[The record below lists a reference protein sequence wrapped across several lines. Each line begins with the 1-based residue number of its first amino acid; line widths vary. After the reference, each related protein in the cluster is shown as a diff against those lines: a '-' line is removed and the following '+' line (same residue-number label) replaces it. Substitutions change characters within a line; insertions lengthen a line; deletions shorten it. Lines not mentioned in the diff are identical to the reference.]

1 MADRVAGQERNP
13 KGTGLQLFSLEG
25 HVALV
30 TGGARGLGQEIACA
44 LAAVGADIAICDLLA
59 EEGEA
64 TAREIRT
71 LGRRARFGRVDVT
84 SRTEIEAFLDQV
96 EADLGPV
103 DILVNNAGIESEG
116 IPIEDV
122 PDELWDRIIDVNL
135 SSMFRVAGAVGHR
148 MIARRQGGVVINMG
162 SISGQIVS
170 KIFPRHN
177 VAYGVSKAGVA
188 HLTRGLASEWAHHGI
203 RVNAIAPGY
212 MLTASTATSRR
223 NPEIVARL
231 TEMTPMKRYGEPW
244 ELGGAAIFLASDAS
258 SYMTGH
264 IVVIDGGNTIW

>member
-1 MADRVAGQERNP
+1 MADRLAGQARHP
-13 KGTGLQLFSLEG
+13 TKVGLQLFSLDG
-25 HVALV
+25 RVAVV
-30 TGGARGLGQEIACA
+30 TGGARGLGREIALA
-44 LAAVGADIAICDLLA
+44 LAAAGADVAICDLL

-64 TAREIRT
+64 AAGEIRR
-71 LGRRARFGRVDVT
+71 LGRRCRFGRVDVT
-84 SRTEIEAFLDQV
+84 SREQIEAFLDQV

-103 DILVNNAGIESEG
+103 NVLVNNAGIESEG

-122 PDELWDRIIDVNL
+122 PDELWDRILSVNL
-135 SSMFRVAGAVGHR
+135 SSMFRVAGSVGRR
-148 MIARRQGGVVINMG
+148 MIARGQGGVVINMG
-162 SISGQIVS
+162 SISGQIIS

-203 RVNAIAPGY
+203 RVNAMAPGY
-212 MLTASTATSRR
+212 MLTANTATSRR
-223 NPEIVARL
+223 YPEIVERL
-231 TEMTPMKRYGEPW
+231 TEMTPLKRYGEPW

-264 IVVIDGGNTIW
+264 VLVVDGGNTIW

>member
-1 MADRVAGQERNP
+1 MAERVADQAGDPRER
-13 KGTGLQLFSLEG
+13 GLRVFSLEG
-25 HVALV
+25 RVAVV
-30 TGGARGLGQEIACA
+30 TGGARGLGQEIAFA
-44 LAAVGADIAICDLLA
+44 LAAAGADVAICDLLE

-64 TAREIRT
+64 AASDIRL
-71 LGRRARFGRVDVT
+71 LGRRSRFGRVDVT
-84 SRTEIEAFLDQV
+84 SREQIEAFLDQV

-122 PDELWDRIIDVNL
+122 PDELWDRIIGVNL
-135 SSMFRVAGAVGHR
+135 SSMFRVAGSVGRR
-148 MIARRQGGVVINMG
+148 MIARGQGGVVINMS
-162 SISGQIVS
+162 SISGLIIS

-203 RVNAIAPGY
+203 RVNALAPGY
-212 MLTASTATSRR
+212 MLTANTATSRS
-223 NPEIVARL
+223 NPEIVERL

-244 ELGGAAIFLASDAS
+244 ELNGAAIFLASDAS

-264 IVVIDGGNTIW
+264 VLVIDGGNTIW